1 MRQIENVRKSWV
13 EEIASH
19 LKQWKSKKKIHKRM
33 DKLARNRKRQLN
45 IYECICKKMRLDK
58 GFINVLYVGV

>member
-19 LKQWKSKKKIHKRM
+19 LKQWKSKKKFYKRM
-33 DKLARNRKRQLN
+33 DKLARNRKKTIKYL
-45 IYECICKKMRLDK
+45 
-58 GFINVLYVGV
+58 